1 MRGERPHQA
10 GSGARSR
17 QRRRGRSGGR
27 RLRGSYQVQG
37 GGPAAGRGGGGGGR
51 HLCRAG
57 VTEVKYMLTMGKP
70 GTLGRAGWR
79 AASLPASPSPMQ
91 AGRGVGS
98 LMMPS
103 RAASS
108 QAARVPCSNPRRP
121 LSPAI
126 WSAPG
131 CPACVSSL
139 AGETAL
145 LEIKPLSDLLSNPLL
160 LADFQTDYLLSH

>member
-1 MRGERPHQA
+1 MRRERPHQA
-10 GSGARSR
+10 GSGARPR
-17 QRRRGRSGGR
+17 PGRRGRSGGR
-27 RLRGSYQVQG
+27 RRRGRYQVQG
-37 GGPAAGRGGGGGGR
+37 GGPAAGRGGR
-51 HLCRAG
+51 WRWETSVSCRGHRGQVYVNNGQAR
-57 VTEVKYMLTMGKP
+57 P
-70 GTLGRAGWR
+70 ARARGR
-79 AASLPASPSPMQ
+79 AASLPASPSRVQ
-91 AGRGVGS
+91 AGRGTGS

-103 RAASS
+103 RAACSL
-108 QAARVPCSNPRRP
+108 AARVPCSNPRRP